1 MHLEYFNTVFAI
13 EENGCVFGKRKV
25 DVIQDNFLISVQRNV
40 SLIKC
45 WLMNTLKTCTETQQA
60 TFETKCFQE

>member
-25 DVIQDNFLISVQRNV
+25 DVIQDNFLISVQFNV
-40 SLIKC
+40 NLIKC
-45 WLMNTLKTCTETQQA
+45 WLMNTLKTVYRNSA
-60 TFETKCFQE
+60 SHI